1 MSTGGIDMNQKQAQ
15 LLMAAVILTRSSAYI
30 FSKTGLE
37 TLGTFNLLA
46 ARFLLGFFVLL
57 VLFRRQLHRM
67 SRGDLIGGAVIGA
80 VFTVVMALELTAL
93 KTTDT
98 STVSFLENTAVVYVP
113 LIEALLI
120 RRLPKPA
127 SIVSAALALCG
138 VGLLTLRGGA
148 ISFTPGE
155 LLCLGTA
162 VLYAVSIIV
171 TDRFS
176 HRCDALLVG
185 IVEVGAI
192 GVFSL
197 VLSLILEQPRIP
209 AGGTEWGC
217 VLVLALLCT
226 GFGFTLQPVAQSHLS
241 SQTSGLMCALNPAF
255 AALLGVVFLGEA
267 VTVQG
272 VFGALLILSSLF
284 VPHLFGGDQHTHH
297 PHFLRSHGTRRAGA
311 SHVN

>member
-1 MSTGGIDMNQKQAQ
+1 MTQKQAQ
-15 LLMAAVILTRSSAYI
+15 LLLAAVILTRSSAYL
-30 FSKTGLE
+30 FTKTGLA

-46 ARFLLGFFVLL
+46 ARFLLGFAVLL
-57 VLFRRQLHRM
+57 IIFWKRLRHM
-67 SRGDLIGGAVIGA
+67 SRRDLIGGAVVGA
-80 VFTVVMALELTAL
+80 VFTAVMTLELTAL

-98 STVSFLENTAVVYVP
+98 STVSFLENTAIVFVP
-113 LIEALLI
+113 LIEAMLI

-138 VGLLTLRGGA
+138 VGLLTLRGGTFG
-148 ISFTPGE
+148 FTQGE
-155 LLCLGTA
+155 ACCLCAALM
-162 VLYAVSIIV
+162 YAVGIIT

-176 HRCDALLVG
+176 HKCDALLVG
-185 IVEVGAI
+185 IIEVGAI

-197 VLSLILEQPRIP
+197 VLSFIFEQPRIP
-209 AGGTEWGC
+209 SGGTEWGC

-255 AALLGVVFLGEA
+255 ASLLGVVFLSEP

-272 VFGALLILSSLF
+272 VCGAALILLSLY
-284 VPHLFGGDQHTHH
+284 VPHFFHRHTP
-297 PHFLRSHGTRRAGA
+297 PHIAGTKA
-311 SHVN
+311 